1 MNLEFD
7 YIICGGGASG
17 LSIAGGLSL
26 DQYFSNKKILIID
39 PEFPKKKMTELGV
52 FGKTIRVIGII

>member
-1 MNLEFD
+1 MNLKFD

-17 LSIAGGLSL
+17 LSIASGLSL
-26 DQYFSNKKILIID
+26 DQYFTNKKILIID